1 MFARLKQWAR
11 SIKRQ
16 TMILWFCWKHPETPL
31 PVKLLCLLVV
41 SYALSP
47 IDLIPDFIPVLGLL
61 DDLLILPASIWLII
75 RLVPAPVYAASKLQ
89 ADEFER
95 ASSQRPR
102 SKAAAV
108 VIVAIWL
115 LLAVLCYRWLWR

>member
-1 MFARLKQWAR
+1 MYARLKQWAR

-16 TMILWFCWKHPETPL
+16 TMTLWFCWKHPETPL

-61 DDLLILPASIWLII
+61 DDLVILPASIWLII
-75 RLVPAPVYAASKLQ
+75 RLIPAPVYAQSKQQ
-89 ADEFER
+89 ADDFER
-95 ASSQRPR
+95 ASSQRPC
-102 SKAAAV
+102 STAAAV

-115 LLAVLCYRWLWR
+115 LLAVLCYRWLWG